1 MNQGRGDG
9 GNRIHI
15 SLIRPI
21 YFVDVAN
28 IAIDPVQKPDFKLAW
43 DNTRVDTFSH
53 LILRAFTNMVLLNI
67 EIYSNFQIRFT

>member
-28 IAIDPVQKPDFKLAW
+28 IAIDPVQKPQISNLPGTTQGW
-43 DNTRVDTFSH
+43 
-53 LILRAFTNMVLLNI
+53 ILFHIL
-67 EIYSNFQIRFT
+67 Y